1 MNTLTPLLNDISI
14 ILNSSDRPEF
24 TLIQR
29 YEIASSSQKQEFVI
43 ALIGKLIEQNR
54 KLKTSLQC
62 KCNMEQES

>member
-29 YEIASSSQKQEFVI
+29 YEIASSSQKPEFVI
-43 ALIGKLIEQNR
+43 ALIGKLIEQDR
-54 KLKTSLQC
+54 KLKALPLPP
-62 KCNMEQES
+62 MPEGE